1 VAEASISELCAFGD
15 SLIEA
20 EVKKVFTK
28 DKKMEKGVAFPTCL
42 SVNNVVGH
50 YSPLKSEDAQLK
62 AGDLVKIDL
71 GCHIDGFVGLVAH
84 TAVVGGAKA
93 EGRKADVV
101 LAAYNAIQASLRLL
115 KPGNLNYQVTD
126 VVAKSCEAFKCSA
139 VEGVLSHQVNKFFL
153 DGNACIINKETFEQK
168 VEDYEFKVND
178 VFVLDVIVSTGAGQP
193 KESELRTTVYKRDIN
208 RNYVLKSK
216 AARTFFNDVL
226 TKYPVLCFS
235 QRSFE
240 DEITAKIGVKEC
252 LEHELLNAYPVLLE
266 KSDELVAH
274 FKYTVLMTSASTL
287 QTTGLTLPTE
297 NFITENKI
305 QDEHVLK
312 LI

>member
-84 TAVVGGAKA
+84 TVVVGGEALA
-93 EGRKADVV
+93 GPKADVL
-101 LAAYNAIQASLRLL
+101 LAAYNAIQAALRLL
-115 KPGNLNYQVTD
+115 KPGNLNYQVTE
-126 VVAKSCEAFKCSA
+126 VVAKCCEAFKCSA
-139 VEGVLSHQVNKFFL
+139 VEGVLSHQANKFFL

-168 VEDYEFKVND
+168 VEEYEFKVND

-235 QRSFE
+235 
-240 DEITAKIGVKEC
+240 
-252 LEHELLNAYPVLLE
+252 
-266 KSDELVAH
+266 
-274 FKYTVLMTSASTL
+274 
-287 QTTGLTLPTE
+287 
-297 NFITENKI
+297 
-305 QDEHVLK
+305 
-312 LI
+312 